1 MSEVSDD
8 QIDHYSE
15 ANIPDETPAE
25 IQAETQ
31 TLLQIDMFVALVNL
45 VFMGIT
51 IYFLI
56 KRDVRDEFVR
66 RAMILLVIAIAL
78 RIVMSTGAAV

>member
-1 MSEVSDD
+1 
-8 QIDHYSE
+8 
-15 ANIPDETPAE
+15 
-25 IQAETQ
+25 
-31 TLLQIDMFVALVNL
+31 MFVALVNL

-66 RAMILLVIAIAL
+66 RAMILLVVAIFL